1 MMARHHWIVA
11 GLGWAPSLLLATAS
25 HAALTVTV
33 GPGAPIGQ
41 SVWTFSGSSTYNQQ
55 VPGGK
60 FAAGGLAL
68 IQEWKGDSSS
78 DYVKTGSYNN
88 YVADLTSGL
97 INIVVAPLSGSPLS
111 GTIDGLHIDHDT
123 SGDDF
128 GVSLLGT
135 VDIPLADG
143 DSVSWSGSGIFP
155 VDLAKLNL
163 GSFLFSNYGED
174 TQGQPYGVLPIN
186 MVVSAPG
193 PLPLLGC
200 GAAFTI
206 SRRLRRACLQR
217 RLKPAD
223 PIASEPQQQP

>member
-1 MMARHHWIVA
+1 LTRRRWIVA
-11 GLGWAPSLLLATAS
+11 CLAWAPGLLLATAS

-33 GPGAPIGQ
+33 SPGAPSGQ
-41 SVWTFSGSSTYNQQ
+41 SVWTFSGSSIYNQQ
-55 VPGGK
+55 NPGGK

-68 IQEWKGDSSS
+68 IQEWKGDSGS
-78 DYVKTGSYNN
+78 DYVKTGAYNN
-88 YVADLTSGL
+88 HVADLSSGS
-97 INIVVAPLSGSPLS
+97 IDIVVTPLSGSPLS
-111 GTIDGLHIDHDT
+111 GNIDGLHIDHDT

-135 VDIPLADG
+135 VDIPLAAG
-143 DSVSWSGSGIFP
+143 DTVSWSGSGIFP

-163 GSFLFSNYGED
+163 GSFLFSKYGED
-174 TQGQPYGVLPIN
+174 PLGQPYGILPIN
-186 MVVSAPG
+186 MVVSVPG

-200 GAAFTI
+200 GAAFTF

-217 RLKPAD
+217 RLKAAD